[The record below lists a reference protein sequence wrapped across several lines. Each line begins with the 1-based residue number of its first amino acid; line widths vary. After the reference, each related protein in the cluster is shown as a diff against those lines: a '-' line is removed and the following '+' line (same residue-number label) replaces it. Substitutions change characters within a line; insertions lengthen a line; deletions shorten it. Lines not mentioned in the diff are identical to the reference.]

1 MNKKYNLCVVGAG
14 RWGMNHV
21 RTLNEMGVLGGVVDC
36 DDKTKKNYKK
46 NTQIVCFFQI

>member
-36 DDKTKKNYKK
+36 DDKTKKKLQKK
-46 NTQIVCFFQI
+46 R